1 MAGGHGPVAGLLL
14 AAQSTTGEQP
24 EALREFDPLRRTGR
38 QTCAASRSTL
48 LNHPVTGARQPIAH
62 ERTPPQ

>member
-38 QTCAASRSTL
+38 QTCAASRSTPRETTPSQA
-48 LNHPVTGARQPIAH
+48 HPTTH
-62 ERTPPQ
+62 CS